1 MKPVALEKSSRAA
14 FFDLDNTL
22 IDGSSIYYFVRG
34 LVKSGILQR
43 RQVASFALE
52 NYKFR
57 KQKQESMTAMSHATK
72 KILDFARGR
81 SQQLIIELCE
91 EIVQEFL
98 PKKIFPNM
106 QRRVE
111 EHQSIGHD
119 TWVVSAAPI
128 EIASIVASKLNMTGA
143 YGTSG
148 EVIKGYYSGELRAG
162 AMHGINKATAIK
174 ELAKV
179 KAYDLSQSFAYSDS
193 ANDLPLLVSVG
204 NPFIVNPNKQLQN
217 IALKN
222 KWPIL
227 VA

>member
-1 MKPVALEKSSRAA
+1 
-14 FFDLDNTL
+14 
-22 IDGSSIYYFVRG
+22 
-34 LVKSGILQR
+34 
-43 RQVASFALE
+43 
-52 NYKFR
+52 
-57 KQKQESMTAMSHATK
+57 
-72 KILDFARGR
+72 
-81 SQQLIIELCE
+81 
-91 EIVQEFL
+91 
-98 PKKIFPNM
+98 
-106 QRRVE
+106 
-111 EHQSIGHD
+111 
-119 TWVVSAAPI
+119 
-128 EIASIVASKLNMTGA
+128 MTGA

-162 AMHGINKATAIK
+162 AMHGINKANAIK